1 MTQLMIKTLL
11 SAIILVAAS
20 EVSKRSTLLGALI
33 IALPLNSIMAMSWL
47 YLDTRDSQRVAQLSH
62 SIMLL
67 ILPTLVFFIIVPVSL
82 KAGQTF
88 GTTLILASAV
98 TVLSCWLW
106 SALLAR
112 FGILL

>member
-1 MTQLMIKTLL
+1 
-11 SAIILVAAS
+11 
-20 EVSKRSTLLGALI
+20 
-33 IALPLNSIMAMSWL
+33 
-47 YLDTRDSQRVAQLSH
+47 
-62 SIMLL
+62 MLL